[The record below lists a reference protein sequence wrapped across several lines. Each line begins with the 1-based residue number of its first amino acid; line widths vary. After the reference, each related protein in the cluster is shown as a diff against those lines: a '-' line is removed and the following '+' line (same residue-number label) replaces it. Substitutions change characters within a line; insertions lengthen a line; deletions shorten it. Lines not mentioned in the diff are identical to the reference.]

1 MVSPFVRTMVL
12 LLVTIAIVGSLRAET
27 ADSPTTSAVE
37 VIPPAPRS
45 FVTDEAGVMTAA
57 TVRELSR
64 QLKQFEN
71 DTTNQIVVAIYPT
84 KRSNRDLADYSR
96 RVANAWGVGQKG
108 KNNGVVLLIF
118 AKDRQLYISVG
129 SGLEAALPN
138 ELCQRI
144 IDEKITPAFRRGDY
158 DGGVR
163 AGVKA
168 IMAATSGQSA
178 TEGK

>member
-1 MVSPFVRTMVL
+1 MVGPLVRMMVL
-12 LLVTIAIVGSLRAET
+12 LVVMIAAVVSLRAET
-27 ADSPTTSAVE
+27 ADSSTTSPVE

-57 TVRELSR
+57 TVQDLSR

-108 KNNGVVLLIF
+108 KSNGVVLLIF
-118 AKDRQLYISVG
+118 TKDRQLYIAVG

-144 IDEKITPAFRRGDY
+144 IDEKITPAFRRGDF
-158 DGGVR
+158 DGGVG

-168 IMAATSGQSA
+168 IMAATSG
-178 TEGK
+178 K

>member
-1 MVSPFVRTMVL
+1 MVSPALRMVVL
-12 LLVTIAIVGSLRAET
+12 LLVALTTVVSLRAET
-27 ADSPTTSAVE
+27 ADTSTTSPVE

-57 TVRELSR
+57 KVQELSR
-64 QLKQFEN
+64 QLEQFEN

-84 KRSNRDLADYSR
+84 KRSNRELADYSR
-96 RVANAWGVGQKG
+96 RVANAWRVGQKG

-118 AKDRQLYISVG
+118 TKDRQLYISVG

-144 IDEKITPAFRRGDY
+144 IDEEITPAFKRGEF
-158 DGGVR
+158 DGGVS
-163 AGVKA
+163 AGAKA
-168 IMAATSGQSA
+168 IMAATSGKPAAES
-178 TEGK
+178 K